1 MGADDQIADT
11 TQLLL
16 AWAGGDARALDAL
29 APRIYQEL
37 HRLAVDFMK
46 REREEPILQATALVH
61 EVYLKLIDV
70 QNVALE
76 GKAHFFAI
84 WTHMMRRIL
93 VDAARK
99 RAASRHGGRLGRVHL
114 DDVAHL
120 KLSQDNDRQLIA
132 LNDALDELARGDPRK
147 ARVVELRYFAGLNV
161 QDTAAVLK
169 VSAETVRETGVWR
182 AVGCNCKSG
191 ARTVPERRARRGALT
206 SERRPCL
213 PGSGEVLLHHR
224 VTAISLDPASPLGWE
239 AILPSCVPIAH
250 TPCLS
255 GGCGGE
261 MGLGPISALTSSG
274 EH

>member
-1 MGADDQIADT
+1 MRETSAKTVTQARYFSRYSEITVGADGQIADT

-16 AWAGGDARALDAL
+16 AWAAGDAAALDAL

-76 GKAHFFAI
+76 GKAHFYAI
-84 WTHMMRRIL
+84 CAQMMRRIL

-99 RAASRHGGRLGRVHL
+99 RAASRHGGGLGRIHL

-132 LNDALDELARGDPRK
+132 LNDALDELAQRRSAKGESCGTAILRRVER
-147 ARVVELRYFAGLNV
+147 ARYSRRAQGIGRDRYARLASGAGLV
-161 QDTAAVLK
+161 ATANQGRAPAG
-169 VSAETVRETGVWR
+169 SA
-182 AVGCNCKSG
+182 
-191 ARTVPERRARRGALT
+191 RG
-206 SERRPCL
+206 SN
-213 PGSGEVLLHHR
+213 G
-224 VTAISLDPASPLGWE
+224 
-239 AILPSCVPIAH
+239 
-250 TPCLS
+250 
-255 GGCGGE
+255 
-261 MGLGPISALTSSG
+261 
-274 EH
+274 